1 MTKTENSA
9 KNSLEQ
15 NPKRGYV
22 LNDTGKKAISKEIWF
37 NYFTQNLYEAG
48 HIDEELK
55 AKMMNAIETKFGN
68 IFL

>member
-22 LNDTGKKAISKEIWF
+22 LNDTGKKAISKEIMF
-37 NYFTQNLYEAG
+37 IYFTQNLYEAG